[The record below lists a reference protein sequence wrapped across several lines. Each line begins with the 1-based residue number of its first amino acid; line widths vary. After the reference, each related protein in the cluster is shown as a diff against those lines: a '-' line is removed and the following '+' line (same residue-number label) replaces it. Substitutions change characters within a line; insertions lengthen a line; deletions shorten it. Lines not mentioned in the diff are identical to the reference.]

1 MRHIYTLS
9 YLDDIDKDKDKE
21 FIDQKHIN
29 ISNTI
34 QDKYFTN

>member
-1 MRHIYTLS
+1 MQTEGDFS
-9 YLDDIDKDKDKE
+9 SKCKDKE